1 MLKANGKAELLTKQ
15 GTNSVDNVVSQMNK
29 INTSEGSASQHIYK
43 LESRSYEIS
52 NIVEIITNIAEQTNL
67 LALNAAIEAVRAGD
81 HGRGFSVVA
90 DEVRKLAEGS
100 KQSAIQIQQ
109 MIVQL
114 LLKLLIQFVM

>member
-1 MLKANGKAELLTKQ
+1 MLKAAEKAELLTKQ